1 MKKITILASVATLL
15 TLASCKKDQSGP
27 SDQKPESMDQLI
39 VPDSFNW
46 KTTRNFQLTIQAASQ
61 GIVEVNS
68 VAGPSFQKAYLQ
80 PGQAYVMQLTVPAY
94 EKNVKLRFAGQEV
107 LLQLDGNT
115 NLTYSFQ

>member
-1 MKKITILASVATLL
+1 MKKITILASVAAMLAF
-15 TLASCKKDQSGP
+15 ASCKKDHNEP
-27 SDQKPESMDQLI
+27 TDQQPESMDQLV

-46 KTTRNFQLTIQAASQ
+46 KTTKNFQLTVQAGSQ

-94 EKNVKLRFAGQEV
+94 EKNIKLRFAGQEV
-107 LLQLDGNT
+107 LLQLDSNT